1 MDNFG
6 LVDVLEAY
14 ALGQGWKFV
23 LKFDEFYAN
32 LEVQDEYINGQL
44 VLTADVKSNPTI
56 VNGQVTTITYTALL
70 ALGRKF
76 DDDGEVASLDESYKQ
91 KYDRRL
97 KDLES
102 ALASTIGTVACSNE
116 LDVTNTDFISDIN
129 VYDTNIDFIITTA
142 TFIQ

>member
-6 LVDVLEAY
+6 LIDVLEAY
-14 ALGQGWKFV
+14 ALGQDWKFV

-32 LEVQDEYINGQL
+32 IDSQSEYINGQL
-44 VLTADVKSNPTI
+44 ILTVDTKPLPTI
-56 VNGQVTTITYTALL
+56 VNGQITTITYSTLM

-76 DDDGEVASLDESYKQ
+76 DDDGAVASLDESYKQ

-97 KDLES
+97 KDLQQ
-102 ALASTIGTVACSNE
+102 ALASAIATVACENE
-116 LDVTNTDFISDIN
+116 LEVTTTDFISDIN
-129 VYDTNIDFIITTA
+129 VYDTNIDFIQTTA